1 MSSDIMKNASE
12 VENIFEFFIIKK
24 PDGYYVVSEDKKKI
38 LDGPFKSKI
47 AAQKRL
53 RQIEWFKRKAKKKFD
68 MKSIIKSRL
77 ADISK

>member
-1 MSSDIMKNASE
+1 MSSDVMKNALE
-12 VENIFEFFIIKK
+12 VESIFEFFIVKK
-24 PDGYYVVSEDKKKI
+24 PDGYYIISEDKKKI

-53 RQIEWFKRKAKKKFD
+53 KQIEWFKRKSKKKFD

-77 ADISK
+77 ADIGK